1 MKNSML
7 PLGFLPTGRD
17 ATVKDV
23 LGGFGLRRKLTDLGL
38 VRGRLIRVVQN
49 DFAGPI
55 IISVGDGRLAL
66 GRGMAQKV
74 MVEELHGETG
84 ISNDPH

>member
-1 MKNSML
+1 MKNGML
-7 PLGFLPTGRD
+7 PLGLLPAGQD
-17 ATVKDV
+17 ATVRDV
-23 LGGFGLRRKLTDLGL
+23 LGGFGLRRRLTDLGL

-55 IISVGDGRLAL
+55 IVSVGDVRLVL

-74 MVEELHGETG
+74 VVEEVHGEGDT
-84 ISNDPH
+84 SNNSR

>member
-1 MKNSML
+1 MENGAL
-7 PLGFLPTGRD
+7 PLSFLPTGRD
-17 ATVKDV
+17 ATIKDV
-23 LGGFGLRRKLTDLGL
+23 LGGFGLRRKLTELGV

-66 GRGMAQKV
+66 GRGMAQKII
-74 MVEELHGETG
+74 VEELNGKRAAFD
-84 ISNDPH
+84 DPN